1 MKVLHR
7 HKLALSIHALTVA
20 LLAGTAA
27 MPALAQGDRSGDD
40 TTKLEAVEVTG
51 SRIKKAEL
59 EGQTPVVT
67 ITARD
72 IEATGLGSI
81 GDVIQR
87 LSVSG
92 SSLNTKF
99 NSAGNFGFPADGG
112 GVGSG
117 STTISLRNIGAK
129 RTLVLVD
136 GLRWVNESS
145 GSGVS
150 AAVDLNTIPA
160 SAVERIEILTDGA
173 SSLYGSDAIS
183 GVINI
188 ITKRKQE
195 GMSANVYAGDYSIGD
210 GKTNT
215 GNLSLGGSTDRLD
228 FFLDISHYEQN
239 RISSADWFQSSFP
252 TPGAGLSA
260 GSSYIPF
267 TRTIFTTVGG
277 EEYGGLC
284 PGGVCNIAANGTNNG
299 LQPFPG
305 GFHRFGTA
313 DRFNFAPYNL
323 LLTPSKRNGLFG
335 QARYRISD
343 NVSWYLKGSYT
354 TRKSVNQAAPE
365 PIGLGSALNTSDLG
379 LITGV
384 HVTNPYNP
392 FGVTLDPGSNLLGLG
407 RRPVEGGP
415 RVFTQDVDTRYFATG
430 VEGSFGAGNRD
441 FYWDVNYV
449 NSDNK
454 ATQTVQGTYNI
465 AHIARALGPVA
476 DCTGPCVPLNIFGGP
491 GSITREM
498 LDYISFI
505 ENDRSENSL
514 ELWSANLSG
523 DLFELPAGS
532 LAFATGYE
540 HRKQSGY
547 YTPDA
552 IVVAGEGNGVPS
564 LPTSGEYDVDE
575 YYLELNAPLLK
586 DVAGAKSL
594 DLSVASR
601 YSDYST
607 FGGTTNNKAGIRWQ
621 PVDDLTVRGTWAEG
635 FRAPS
640 IGELYGS
647 PARFDATISDP
658 CNGATGQA
666 ATNCI
671 AQGVADPANFEQANT
686 QISTRTG
693 GSSLLTPETSE
704 SITAG
709 IVYSPS
715 WGENGSWSSKLDF
728 DLTFWKIEVEDAI
741 QAPDAQTQLDRCVAT
756 NSAAFCNGIVRGV
769 SGDIISFNNTL
780 VNLGDIE
787 TQGYDI
793 GVNWTSPEWGFGTLG
808 ASVQTTFVDKYSAIA
823 VIVDPLGG
831 PDTRLAEPLEVGRE
845 VGDRAIN
852 KWRTTASLSWALE
865 SFSARWTARYLSSL
879 TEACNPDFT
888 EIGAVCSDK
897 NAAGTG
903 GTNHLGATT
912 YHDLRVNWKL
922 PVSFDFTLSAG
933 VNNLFAKDAPI
944 CVSCS
949 LNGYDAGT
957 YDLPGRYSYVQAGV
971 KF

>member
-20 LLAGTAA
+20 LLAGAA
-27 MPALAQGDRSGDD
+27 QPALAQGDRSGDD

-67 ITARD
+67 ISARD

-188 ITKRKQE
+188 ITKRKAE
-195 GMSANVYAGDYSIGD
+195 GLGANISYGDYSKD
-210 GKTNT
+210 GGETTT
-215 GNLSLGGSTDRLD
+215 GNVSLGGSTDRLD
-228 FFLDISHYEQN
+228 FFLDISHYEQKA
-239 RISSADWFQSSFP
+239 ISSAAWEQSSFP
-252 TPGAGLSA
+252 TPGAGLA
-260 GSSYIPF
+260 GGSSYIPY
-267 TRTIFTTVGG
+267 TRTIFTTPNG
-277 EEYGGLC
+277 ETYGGLC
-284 PGGVCNIAANGTNNG
+284 PGGVCNIAANGTTNG
-299 LQPFPG
+299 VQPFPD
-305 GFHRFGTA
+305 GFHRFTNA

-335 QARYRISD
+335 QARYKISD
-343 NVSWYLKGSYT
+343 NVSFYLKGSYSK
-354 TRKSVNQAAPE
+354 RESVNQAAPE

-384 HVTNPYNP
+384 DATNPYNP
-392 FGVTLDPGSNLLGLG
+392 FGFTLDPGSNLIGLG

-415 RVFTQDVDTRYFATG
+415 RIFSQDVDTRYFAAG
-430 VEGSFGAGNRD
+430 LEGSFGTADRD
-441 FYWDVNYV
+441 FYWDINYV

-465 AHIARALGPVA
+465 AHIRRALGPIA

-491 GSITREM
+491 GSITPEM
-498 LDYISFI
+498 LNYISFI
-505 ENDRSENSL
+505 EQDRSQNSL
-514 ELWSANLSG
+514 ELWSANISG
-523 DLFELPAGS
+523 DIVEMPAGS
-532 LAFATGYE
+532 LAFAAGFE
-540 HRKQSGY
+540 HREQEGF

-564 LPTSGEYDVDE
+564 LPTRGEYDVNE

-607 FGGTTNNKAGIRWQ
+607 FGGTTNNKIGLRWQ
-621 PVDDLTVRGTWAEG
+621 PTDDLTLRGTWAEG

-671 AQGVADPANFEQANT
+671 AQGVPNPATFEQANT

-693 GSSLLTPETSE
+693 GNLNLTPETSK

-709 IVYSPS
+709 VVYSPT
-715 WGENGSWSSKLDF
+715 WAENSGWSQKLDF
-728 DLTFWKIEVEDAI
+728 DLTFWKIKVEDAI

-756 NSAAFCNGIVRGV
+756 NSPTFCTGIVRGI

-780 VNLGDIE
+780 TNLGTID

-793 GVNWTSPEWGFGTLG
+793 GVNWMSPDWGWGTLG
-808 ASVQTTFVDKYSAIA
+808 ASLSTTYVDKYSAVA
-823 VIVDPLGG
+823 N
-831 PDTRLAEPLEVGRE
+831 DTGLAEPLTVGVEVA
-845 VGDRAIN
+845 DRAIN
-852 KWRTTASLSWALE
+852 KWRTTASLSWASE
-865 SFSARWTARYLSSL
+865 SWSARWTARYLSGL
-879 TEACNPDFT
+879 TENCNPDLT
-888 EIGAVCSDK
+888 GAGAVCSNP
-897 NAAGTG
+897 NADLSG

-912 YHDLRVNWKL
+912 FHDLRVNWKL

-933 VNNLFAKDAPI
+933 VNNLFAKDPPI

-971 KF
+971 RF